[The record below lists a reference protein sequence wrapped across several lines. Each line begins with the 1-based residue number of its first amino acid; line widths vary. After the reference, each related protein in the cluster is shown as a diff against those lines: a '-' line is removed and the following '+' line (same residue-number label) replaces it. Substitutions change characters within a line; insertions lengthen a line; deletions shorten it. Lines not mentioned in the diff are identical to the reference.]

1 MMIANC
7 TCRASRLA
15 LCLTFVVTLFGS
27 ASPVGAVENV
37 IYFHNDANGSPIA
50 ATDEFGQ
57 VVWQES
63 YEPFGDRRL
72 ESRSAQEQPLWF
84 TGKSE
89 EPELGLQYFGAR
101 WYMADVGRFTT
112 VDPAGVNPANPTSFN
127 RYAYANNNPYRF
139 IDPDGRNANPALGG
153 LLYETNQFITGNGF
167 DGQRIAGA
175 FVDGYDGA
183 GSGVG
188 AAIVEDLLSFGGG
201 VASVG
206 VKLGG
211 RVVLKLGK
219 GASTFTKGVGKSPDR
234 APDFIVSPGGTA
246 FPVPKGAAGPTPV
259 VNPGGKTTGSAFTGG
274 QGGSNGQVDT
284 MRIMDPTPPHGNSP
298 GYPKGYVKYENK
310 SGQGVDPYSGR
321 TLSNKDSHFPKD

>member
-139 IDPDGRNANPALGG
+139 IDPDGREAVNIRMNARIKLLAGGYISEESYFDYGYYEGLVALPG
-153 LLYETNQFITGNGF
+153 LALL
-167 DGQRIAGA
+167 APS
-175 FVDGYDGA
+175 
-183 GSGVG
+183 GSGV
-188 AAIVEDLLSFGGG
+188 AL
-201 VASVG
+201 SVG
-206 VKLGG
+206 VLASESGVILPGPPIRVLPSVAKGVSAKTPVGRKGQHLGG
-211 RVVLKLGK
+211 FDPKNPTNAPGK
-219 GASTFTKGVGKSPDR
+219 IGDREFSGHAFDRMQSQGIPPSAVNNAIKNGKS
-234 APDFIVSPGGTA
+234 ATGKFKGTTA
-246 FPVPKGAAGPTPV
+246 HHDT
-259 VNPGGKTTGSAFTGG
+259 VNNMTVIT
-274 QGGSNGQVDT
+274 DT
-284 MRIMDPTPPHGNSP
+284 A
-298 GYPKGYVKYENK
+298 
-310 SGQGVDPYSGR
+310 SGR
-321 TLSNKDSHFPKD
+321 VITVDRGIIRQ